1 MNSIV
6 KSLVDIAFTRLFLYY
21 NFKDFTGE
29 KMIMAENKHV
39 KKSIIY
45 KIVLTLLLLSI
56 FTAAF
61 LFSEQEWIINTLS
74 IIFLIVLWFPR
85 KSN

>member
-1 MNSIV
+1 
-6 KSLVDIAFTRLFLYY
+6 
-21 NFKDFTGE
+21 
-29 KMIMAENKHV
+29 MAENKHV